1 MRYDASG
8 GGGLSIQ
15 SFGELRCGKD
25 TISPLLKVSLLRG
38 TANMLEYLRLKKPK
52 PHDHPEPEK
61 AVEPEKAEGPV
72 LTAEDEAFLHR
83 IATEGTPPPLPE
95 RPLQHLPLAGETAG
109 NESQVALFDGPQNIP
124 LPNVPDTP
132 EQELDRSLGDEKD
145 AKGKGKA
152 KTKTSKPLFT
162 WSFHRRDSRDIKLK
176 DKETT
181 ATDLMSVAEGL
192 KAHTHEGAPEIDSE
206 VKKEEEELTAVLD
219 QLNLA
224 AVNNRA
230 FSISKESQELLRKYE
245 SDTYYCIYFQ
255 LTICEQNQVYARSE
269 RPGKRSPNGL
279 PGP

>member
-1 MRYDASG
+1 MAYN
-8 GGGLSIQ
+8 L
-15 SFGELRCGKD
+15 
-25 TISPLLKVSLLRG
+25 P
-38 TANMLEYLRLKKPK
+38 TAITTNMLEYLHLKKSK
-52 PHDHPEPEK
+52 PHDRTEPEK
-61 AVEPEKAEGPV
+61 VVEPEKAEEPV

-95 RPLQHLPLAGETAG
+95 RPLQHLHLVGETAG
-109 NESQVALFDGPQNIP
+109 NESQVVLFDGPQSIP
-124 LPNVPDTP
+124 LPDVPDTP

-152 KTKTSKPLFT
+152 KTKSRPLFT
-162 WSFHRRDSRDIKLK
+162 WSFHRRDSRDSKLK

-192 KAHTHEGAPEIDSE
+192 KAHPHEGVPGTDSE
-206 VKKEEEELTAVLD
+206 VEKEEEELTAVLD

-245 SDTYYCIYFQ
+245 NRTTITACYQ
-255 LTICEQNQVYARSE
+255 LTTYEQN
-269 RPGKRSPNGL
+269 
-279 PGP
+279 